1 MSNPQHG
8 GNDIPKT
15 PAPGNPQHQ
24 SQGTPK
30 PADKQPNEQ
39 QK

>member
-1 MSNPQHG
+1 MSNPQHD
-8 GNDIPKT
+8 GNATPKT